1 MALYAIGDLHLCL
14 GAPKPMDIFGGAWV
28 GYLEKL
34 ERVEKALAELLKPD
48 CLYGDV
54 DASGKPDSN
63 DALTVLKSV
72 VGKVTLTD
80 DQQKAADTDG
90 NGKIEATDALNI
102 LKQVVGKID
111 KFPVEQ

>member
-1 MALYAIGDLHLCL
+1 MSDFQ
-14 GAPKPMDIFGGAWV
+14 KSFV
-28 GYLEKL
+28 TNLEKL

-72 VGKVTLTD
+72 VGKVTLTAA
-80 DQQKAADTDG
+80 QTTAADV
-90 NGKIEATDALNI
+90 NGDKTVNAADALLI
-102 LKQVVGKID
+102 LQFVVGKIQ